1 MLKILML
8 ILIMF
13 KINTSGVMMVMDG
26 DLIIRLI

>member
-1 MLKILML
+1 MVKILVL

-13 KINTSGVMMVMDG
+13 KITTSEVMVVTDG